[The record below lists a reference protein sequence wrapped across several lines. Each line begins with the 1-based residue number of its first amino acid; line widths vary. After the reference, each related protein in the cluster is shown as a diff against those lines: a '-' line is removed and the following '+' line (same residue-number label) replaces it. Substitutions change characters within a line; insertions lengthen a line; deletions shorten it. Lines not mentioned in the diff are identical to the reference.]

1 LDGGVAFL
9 FLKKTFA
16 IRFTCLQLDEL
27 NATQLK
33 GKYGHLYQPNEDG
46 EAIGATLPLSTN

>member
-1 LDGGVAFL
+1 M
-9 FLKKTFA
+9 KKTFA
-16 IRFTCLQLDEL
+16 IRFTCLQSDEL